1 MAVGRISYQTAFAFN
16 QEWITVEFGLGYE
29 SERFQDLNRH
39 VNTLS
44 LNRDANRQL
53 GDLLGRVLRGEK
65 PANLP
70 VQQVTKLELFINQK
84 TATSLGLAI
93 PLPLLGLAE
102 VIE

>member
-44 LNRDANRQL
+44 HN
-53 GDLLGRVLRGEK
+53 
-65 PANLP
+65 PLP
-70 VQQVTKLELFINQK
+70 VR
-84 TATSLGLAI
+84 G
-93 PLPLLGLAE
+93 PLRDWHL
-102 VIE
+102 

>member
-44 LNRDANRQL
+44 HN
-53 GDLLGRVLRGEK
+53 
-65 PANLP
+65 PLP
-70 VQQVTKLELFINQK
+70 VRGPLRERLSHLE
-84 TATSLGLAI
+84 
-93 PLPLLGLAE
+93 E
-102 VIE
+102 VRDWHQTDLQRCPQFGRYRG